1 MPKQP
6 AKNLVRSPS
15 HSTYWLARNRIVA
28 CATVSRT
35 VGSAS
40 GVLNAVA
47 LETTS
52 RSSRSQGQPWV
63 DVLVFPGAAQ
73 PGVFGIVDDLPC
85 PFLAG
90 ARHHIQVIHVVPGR
104 RDGRTVVAMRDEDDI
119 AAAHLLEHLDRTVGR
134 AIYTVIAEPTGIT
147 WPRVDLEVVDL
158 LQRRLDGSVLVV
170 FVCRVARPVA
180 AGGDHLD
187 RHQRVGLENACGAEV
202 LHLPAAVA
210 GTAKLD
216 RHVGGGHPAVR
227 QLTLGPGSADRE
239 TTLTA
244 QGVCVVDADVNHVG
258 RPVENRSTRG
268 QFECLA
274 VGLDGSTAGQRQDH
288 HLGVAC
294 LKRELAH
301 RLQFHH
307 LKAALGPA
315 SRFGSVVD
323 SITRSIS
330 STTGNFIQVYAEVEP
345 RPCPMW
351 IDLITASADRSLR
364 TLPSTRVDMNGSS
377 IAIRPCD
384 ARSSIARAHASS
396 VATVP
401 GSPRSMRH
409 NIFPPF
415 ILAAAVAAAVAAV
428 ILSSSSNC
436 APARPPRFIEENTTL
451 SSSAPSS
458 TRSSRMSEV
467 ASTPSTPG
475 SASAARSRSSR
486 SVRLFI
492 AVGREPTA
500 SAPRAG

>member
-52 RSSRSQGQPWV
+52 RSSRSQGQPLV
-63 DVLVFPGAAQ
+63 DVLVCPGAAQ

-180 AGGDHLD
+180 AGGDNLD

-210 GTAKLD
+210 GTTKRD

-227 QLTLGPGSADRE
+227 QLTRGPGSADRA

-244 QGVCVVDADVNHVG
+244 QGGCVVDADVNHVG
-258 RPVENRSTRG
+258 RPVENRTTRG

-307 LKAALGPA
+307 LKAALSPA
-315 SRFGSVVD
+315 RRFGSDVDGVRGSGAARGNVVLA
-323 SITRSIS
+323 
-330 STTGNFIQVYAEVEP
+330 VH
-345 RPCPMW
+345 
-351 IDLITASADRSLR
+351 
-364 TLPSTRVDMNGSS
+364 
-377 IAIRPCD
+377 
-384 ARSSIARAHASS
+384 AHL
-396 VATVP
+396 T
-401 GSPRSMRH
+401 
-409 NIFPPF
+409 IET
-415 ILAAAVAAAVAAV
+415 AAATAE
-428 ILSSSSNC
+428 L
-436 APARPPRFIEENTTL
+436 T
-451 SSSAPSS
+451 SSSA
-458 TRSSRMSEV
+458 
-467 ASTPSTPG
+467 G
-475 SASAARSRSSR
+475 
-486 SVRLFI
+486 
-492 AVGREPTA
+492 
-500 SAPRAG
+500 